1 VLLAALALLFGFAGR
16 SLLSLAGLGAML
28 TAATL
33 MLVVRLIPVAW
44 TRERPLTLAAPVT
57 FAVML
62 WMGPG
67 VAMSSAL
74 LACWLQARF
83 RPTAGY
89 SRGEIR
95 FEGAALAL
103 SAFVGS
109 VVLSLSAARLGLPS
123 VPMSRLVSLPESL
136 AALQL
141 LIVTALSAAG
151 FTFVQFL
158 LSAPAAPGAR
168 RRAAASRKRFGGQAL
183 VSALGM
189 LPVVLLAPLGAENG
203 LRIALPLT
211 VLLLLGALAARLYL
225 QVTDLR
231 VQLRV
236 AEAMGRAS
244 VTDPADLDPAVLLE
258 HFLKLAKDLVTADR
272 SLVWTLDSET
282 GLLTPTAGLPD
293 TGEFTEQRVAYGEGL
308 IGRAAARMR
317 PRRVGDASRDPQ
329 RGHREAASGAWLL
342 YPLVVHER
350 VLGVAQWIRPVGQ
363 PFAPEEVA
371 RLAALV
377 PQAAVALENTRTRK
391 AMLTLAATDG
401 LTGLWNQRR
410 IKQTLR
416 DEIKRAAR
424 YRRAFSVLMLDV
436 DSFKTINDNYGHLQ
450 GDQLLR
456 AIARVLRGNVR
467 SVDSVGRYGGEEFLI
482 VLPETSKDD
491 ACRMAERIRSAVEE
505 QAVVL
510 LEERTLRRTV
520 SVGVAS
526 YPEDALNAD
535 ELLQRADEALYR
547 AKREG
552 KNRVTWA

>member
-1 VLLAALALLFGFAGR
+1 
-16 SLLSLAGLGAML
+16 
-28 TAATL
+28 
-33 MLVVRLIPVAW
+33 
-44 TRERPLTLAAPVT
+44 
-57 FAVML
+57 
-62 WMGPG
+62 
-67 VAMSSAL
+67 
-74 LACWLQARF
+74 
-83 RPTAGY
+83 
-89 SRGEIR
+89 
-95 FEGAALAL
+95 
-103 SAFVGS
+103 
-109 VVLSLSAARLGLPS
+109 
-123 VPMSRLVSLPESL
+123 MSRFGSLPEG
-136 AALQL
+136 ATALPL

-151 FTFVQFL
+151 FILAQFP
-158 LSAPAAPGAR
+158 LSALASPGGR
-168 RRAAASRKRFGGQAL
+168 RRTAAAQRRSGGWTL

-189 LPVVLLAPLGAENG
+189 LPVVLLAPLGAESG

-211 VLLLLGALAARLYL
+211 LLLLLGALAGRLYL

-231 VQLRV
+231 AQLRV

-244 VTDPADLDPAVLLE
+244 VADPADLDPAALLT
-258 HFLKLAKDLVTADR
+258 HFLKLAQDLVASDR
-272 SLVWTLDSET
+272 SLVWTLDAET
-282 GLLTPTAGLPD
+282 GQLTPSAGLPD
-293 TGEFTEQRVAYGEGL
+293 TGLFAAQRVAYGEGL
-308 IGRAAARMR
+308 IGRAAARQR
-317 PRRVGDASRDPQ
+317 PRRVADASRDPQ

-350 VLGVAQWIRPVGQ
+350 LLGVAHWIRPVGQ
-363 PFAPEEVA
+363 PFAPEEVS
-371 RLAALV
+371 RLAALA
-377 PQAAVALENTRTRK
+377 PQAAVALENTRTRQ
-391 AMLTLAATDG
+391 AMRTLAATDG

-424 YRRAFSVLMLDV
+424 YHRAFSVLMLDV

-456 AIARVLRGNVR
+456 AIARILRGNVR

-491 ACRMAERIRSAVEE
+491 ACRMAERVRSAVEE

-510 LEERTLRRTV
+510 LEDRTLRRTV

-535 ELLQRADEALYR
+535 ELLQRADDALYR